1 MPERLTFPHSG
12 DGPDQCPGC
21 YCEGMLDPGAP
32 QLLACPQCDLLQ
44 KHAHSAPQSGGRCR
58 RCGAVVAHPRHASI
72 DRPLA
77 LALTCAQVFVLA
89 NVFPLVSMNVHGDII
104 STTMPRAVWALY
116 QHQMTGLALLVFLT
130 TLLAPGIQIAT
141 ILTLLIGLRFRRGQ
155 RHFAR
160 LFRLVET
167 IRVWGMID
175 VLMLGI
181 LVSLVKLAALAT
193 VVPGVALWSF
203 GALLVLL
210 ALLSSSFST
219 RDLWHWSQERYA

>member
-1 MPERLTFPHSG
+1 VTFPHSG
-12 DGPDQCPGC
+12 DGPDRHPGC

-32 QLLACPQCDLLQ
+32 RLLACPQCDLLQ
-44 KHAHSAPQSGGRCR
+44 KHAQSAPQSRALCR
-58 RCGAVVAHPRHASI
+58 RCGAVVALPRRVSI

-89 NVFPLVSMNVHGDII
+89 NVFPLVSMNVQGDTI
-104 STTMPRAVWALY
+104 STTMPRAVWALH
-116 QHQMTGLALLVFLT
+116 QHHMTGLALLVLVT
-130 TLLAPGIQIAT
+130 TLLAPGIQIAS
-141 ILTLLIGLRFRRGQ
+141 ILTLLVCLRLRRGQ
-155 RHFAR
+155 HHFAR
-160 LFRLVET
+160 LFRLVQA

-203 GALLVLL
+203 AALLVLL
-210 ALLSSSFST
+210 TLLSSSFST
-219 RDLWHWSQERYA
+219 RDLWRWSEERYA

>member
-1 MPERLTFPHSG
+1 
-12 DGPDQCPGC
+12 
-21 YCEGMLDPGAP
+21 MLDPGAP
-32 QLLACPQCDLLQ
+32 RLLACPQCDLLQ
-44 KHAHSAPQSGGRCR
+44 KHAHFAPQSRARCR
-58 RCGAVVAHPRHASI
+58 RCGAVVALPRHASI

-89 NVFPLVSMNVHGDII
+89 NVFPLVSMNVHGDTI

-116 QHQMTGLALLVFLT
+116 QHHMTGLALLVFLT
-130 TLLAPGIQIAT
+130 TLLAPAIQIT
-141 ILTLLIGLRFRRGQ
+141 TMLTLLVCLRLRRGQ

-160 LFRLVET
+160 LFRLVQAF
-167 IRVWGMID
+167 RVWEMID

-203 GALLVLL
+203 AALLVLL
-210 ALLSSSFST
+210 SLLSSSFST
-219 RDLWHWSQERYA
+219 RDLWRWSEERYG